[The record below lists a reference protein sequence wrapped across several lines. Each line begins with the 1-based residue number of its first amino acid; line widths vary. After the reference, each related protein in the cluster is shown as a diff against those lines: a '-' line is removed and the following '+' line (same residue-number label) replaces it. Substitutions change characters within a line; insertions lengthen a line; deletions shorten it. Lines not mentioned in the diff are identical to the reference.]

1 MTRALVFAALATSLS
16 LLCAS
21 ASALEPGSGSQDR
34 VDRTETRAPRDN
46 TERDSARDAERAARD
61 SERRAQDAEQA
72 RVRAEEDLARVEI
85 DRTRDLARAEADIAE
100 QLARAAEDAAEEA
113 ARAARDA
120 ARAAEDAAEDAER
133 EAEDAAEDAAR
144 EALAQ
149 GQGAA
154 MLQQLVAGEDTE
166 LDPDGFPVRQGEIIA
181 LGMSPRSLT
190 DIRSRGFRIIE
201 RVDLGRGAG
210 QLTRLAVPPGQ
221 STAMALAGLRRDHP
235 AITFDYAHYFGSQF
249 ATAGRPT
256 GLRMEQSQ
264 PRRPVAANV
273 PFSVGMIDTGVG
285 LPAAVSAT
293 RVVARNFGGA
303 GSPGDHGTAVASILA
318 RNGAD
323 RILAANVFRGNGVVG
338 HADANGIARAM
349 GWLISERVPV
359 INLSFAGPR
368 NAVVDALLGQAMS
381 QGQLVIAAV
390 GNAGPTAPPAYPAA
404 TPGVIAVTATDA
416 QNAVYRYAIHGQHV
430 RFAAR
435 GVDVAGYR
443 PDGQTAMYS
452 GTSFAAPFVAAVLS
466 QCIQRIGRNGPASC
480 VSALERRARDL
491 GSPGRDDV
499 YGFGLVG

>member
-1 MTRALVFAALATSLS
+1 MTRALVFAAMATSLP

-46 TERDSARDAERAARD
+46 TERDIARDAERAARD

-72 RVRAEEDLARVEI
+72 RIRAEEDLARVEF
-85 DRTRDLARAEADIAE
+85 DRARDLARAEADIAE

-133 EAEDAAEDAAR
+133 DAEDAAEDAAR
-144 EALAQ
+144 AAQ
-149 GQGAA
+149 DQGAA
-154 MLQQLVAGEDTE
+154 LLQQLVAGEATE
-166 LDPDGFPVRQGEIIA
+166 LDADGFPVRQGEIIA
-181 LGMSPRSLT
+181 LDISSRSLS

-210 QLTRLAVPPGQ
+210 QLTRIAVPPGQ
-221 STAMALAGLRRDHP
+221 STAMALAALRRDHP
-235 AITFDYAHYFGSQF
+235 AIVFDYAHYFGSPF
-249 ATAGRPT
+249 ATAGRPI
-256 GLRMEQSQ
+256 GQRMEQSQ
-264 PRRPVAANV
+264 PRRPEAATV
-273 PFSVGMIDTGVG
+273 PFSVGMIDTGVS
-285 LPAAVSAT
+285 LPTTVSAT
-293 RVVARNFGGA
+293 RVITRNFGGA
-303 GSPGDHGTAVASILA
+303 NSPGDHGTAVASILA
-318 RNGAD
+318 RNGAE
-323 RILAANVFRGNGVVG
+323 RIMAANVFRGNGVVG
-338 HADANGIARAM
+338 HADANGIARAL
-349 GWLISERVPV
+349 GWLIEERVPV

-368 NAVVDALLGQAMS
+368 NAVVDALLGQAIG

-430 RFAAR
+430 YFAAR
-435 GVDVAGYR
+435 GVDVTGYR
-443 PDGQTAMYS
+443 PDGRTALYS

-466 QCIQRIGRNGPASC
+466 QCIQRVGRGGPAVC
-480 VSALERRARDL
+480 VEALERRARDL
-491 GSPGRDDV
+491 GTPGRDDV